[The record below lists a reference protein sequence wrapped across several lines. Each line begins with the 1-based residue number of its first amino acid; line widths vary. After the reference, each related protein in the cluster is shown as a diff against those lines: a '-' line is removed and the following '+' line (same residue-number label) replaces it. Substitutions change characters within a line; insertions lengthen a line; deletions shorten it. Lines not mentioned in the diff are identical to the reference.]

1 MYPIIDLHC
10 DLLSYL
16 EAVEGSSPHDTEA
29 IGCAIPH
36 LKAGGVKLQVC
47 ALYCPTE
54 SGSSEKGMRQGDIF
68 HELIDSGVFKAWEMR
83 NTTWDKVME
92 DDSIY
97 IVPAI
102 ESASVFAEE
111 DERPEKALY
120 RLELLMGKIGKPL
133 YISLTHHSANRFG
146 GGNMTTEG
154 LQPDGGLL
162 LEYLD
167 KRDIAVDLSH
177 TSAKLA
183 HEIFK
188 YISARELEIPLIASH
203 SNFQA
208 ITSHARN
215 LPDPYV
221 EYLIKKEGLQGINF
235 IKDFLG
241 GEDSAMLFEH
251 FRHGQKMGARM
262 AFAGDFFAPETMPPE
277 YVDPKGY
284 YFPEFKDATAYP
296 AILKQLSEF
305 MDEDELKDLSH
316 RNALAFLKQL
326 RFFDD
331 KWARRQS
338 QPNGA

>member
-16 EAVEGSSPHDTEA
+16 EAVEGSTFNDTEG
-29 IGCAIPH
+29 IGCALPH

-47 ALYCPTE
+47 ALYAATRP
-54 SGSSEKGMRQGDIF
+54 GSSEKGMRQGDIF
-68 HELIDSGVFKAWEMR
+68 QELVASGEFKPWEMR
-83 NTTWDKVME
+83 NTTWEKVLA
-92 DDSIY
+92 DDAIY
-97 IVPAI
+97 VVPAI
-102 ESASVFAEE
+102 ESASVFSEE
-111 DERPEKALY
+111 EERPEKALY

-146 GGNMTTEG
+146 GGNLTNIG
-154 LQPDGGLL
+154 LEPDGGLL

-177 TSAKLA
+177 TSALLA
-183 HEIFK
+183 HQVFK
-188 YISARELEIPLIASH
+188 YISARKLEIPLIASH

-208 ITSHARN
+208 ITPHVRN

-221 EYLIKKEGLQGINF
+221 EYLMQKDGIQGINF
-235 IKDFLG
+235 IKDFV
-241 GEDSAMLFEH
+241 GEDSDMLYTH

-262 AFAGDFFAPETMPPE
+262 AFAGDFFAPATMPPE
-277 YVDPKGY
+277 FINPNGY
-284 YFPEFKDATAYP
+284 FFPEYNDASVYP
-296 AILKQLSEF
+296 KILERLSEF
-305 MDEDELKDLSH
+305 MTEDELKDLSY
-316 RNALAFLKQL
+316 RNALAFMKRL